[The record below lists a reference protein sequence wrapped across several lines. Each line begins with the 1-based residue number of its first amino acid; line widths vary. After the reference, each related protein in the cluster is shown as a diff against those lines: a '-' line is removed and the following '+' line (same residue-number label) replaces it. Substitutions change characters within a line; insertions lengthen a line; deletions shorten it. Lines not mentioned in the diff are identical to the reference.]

1 MTESLKH
8 LALIMDGNGRW
19 AQARG
24 QNRFWGHKKGADTA
38 QMIVEKTIQNTN
50 IKYLTLY
57 AFSTENWSRPKEEV
71 DFLFKLLD
79 SHLEKKSR
87 SLIENNV
94 ILKTIGDLKPLPH
107 SLCQR
112 IESIK
117 EKTKNNTG
125 LVLTLGLNY
134 GGKQEII
141 NTVNAFIEE
150 HPGEK
155 LNQDIFEQLINS
167 SKAPNPDLI
176 IRTSGEMRLSNFMI
190 WQSAYS
196 ELFFTDTLW
205 PDFTFKEL
213 KDVLNEFSKRSR
225 RFGSLKDPSSDVKT
239 LSQAGL

>member
-38 QMIVEKTIQNTN
+38 QEIVEKTIQHTN

-107 SLCQR
+107 SLCKR

-141 NTVNAFIEE
+141 NTINHFIKES
-150 HPGEK
+150 PGK
-155 LNQDIFEQLINS
+155 SINQDEFDELINS
-167 SKAPNPDLI
+167 SKVPDPDLI

-196 ELFFTDTLW
+196 ELFFTNTLW
-205 PDFTFKEL
+205 PDFTFEEL
-213 KDVLNEFSKRSR
+213 QSVLNQFSTRSR
-225 RFGSLKDPSSDVKT
+225 RFGALDSSDLKSI
-239 LSQAGL
+239 SQAGL